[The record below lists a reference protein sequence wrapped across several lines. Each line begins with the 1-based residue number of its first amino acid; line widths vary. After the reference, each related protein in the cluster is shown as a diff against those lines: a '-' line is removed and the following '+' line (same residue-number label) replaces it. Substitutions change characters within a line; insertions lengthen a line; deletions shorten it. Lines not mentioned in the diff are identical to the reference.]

1 MLKNFSVLKIFLT
14 LIIISFSCSCSYA
27 ENLNIPANHW
37 ARNAVMQLEARG
49 IINNTNS
56 DFRGEENSTR
66 YEFAVM
72 LARTLENL
80 NLELASEND
89 LEILRKLVNEFKSE
103 LDVLNADVSK
113 ITGLKNNLAGWR
125 IHGQMRF
132 DITGRKQD
140 DGSSTPKSEY
150 LLERARMFFEREF
163 DKNKFVAM
171 IDTEDGIL
179 NFERFYVTTPLNS
192 NLSLKYIVGRFKWDF
207 EEDYHIG
214 EHFLNDAGGF
224 YSTKGLL
231 TDRIVNGIGIIKNF
245 SNGIFRAYTS
255 HPNLVDN
262 DWEIAAALNIILN
275 ERVAMDFGAQVFIG
289 ENSTEL
295 HIYEDRVVGH
305 KFEDLWT
312 VFAGIK
318 LNFGDGIFVKG
329 IFYDQQLDVKDI
341 EPKKITQTKSRWSW
355 LKSDEGTFKHWAI
368 ILELPKSV
376 LKIAKLWLEYG
387 HFDRGFKTFNALNDG
402 ALFVNKY
409 AMLENIEWDLNY
421 LRVALSGEFRKNLS
435 WHLFYYAYNID
446 ADGFDNP
453 YEAGLGFMY
462 RLNDSVSFGINYIH
476 ADNGIVDGG
485 KKDDF
490 VRFRTEVEF

>member
-1 MLKNFSVLKIFLT
+1 MLFFFLINDVIIIIGGLMNKKGFTLVEMLGVVTVLAIISVIVVP
-14 LIIISFSCSCSYA
+14 LIINQVRSRKGQINQAIVDS
-27 ENLNIPANHW
+27 I
-37 ARNAVMQLEARG
+37 NAASVVY
-49 IINNTNS
+49 IN
-56 DFRGEENSTR
+56 
-66 YEFAVM
+66 
-72 LARTLENL
+72 
-80 NLELASEND
+80 
-89 LEILRKLVNEFKSE
+89 
-103 LDVLNADVSK
+103 
-113 ITGLKNNLAGWR
+113 
-125 IHGQMRF
+125 
-132 DITGRKQD
+132 
-140 DGSSTPKSEY
+140 
-150 LLERARMFFEREF
+150 
-163 DKNKFVAM
+163 KNKNLYNGQ
-171 IDTEDGIL
+171 I
-179 NFERFYVTTPLNS
+179 NS
-192 NLSLKYIVGRFKWDF
+192 C
-207 EEDYHIG
+207 
-214 EHFLNDAGGF
+214 
-224 YSTKGLL
+224 
-231 TDRIVNGIGIIKNF
+231 IKI
-245 SNGIFRAYTS
+245 S
-255 HPNLVDN
+255 NLVDN

-341 EPKKITQTKSRWSW
+341 VPKKITQTKSRWSW